1 MTPQI
6 FEASG
11 SERRKE
17 KAFLQND
24 EDASVNKAENYLV
37 SYAIIQAVTIEPG
50 TLLLL
55 WSFSV

>member
-55 WSFSV
+55 